1 MDGSV
6 LMDWGVDNMEYRLV
20 SSTSSWIEHG
30 LLEVQQEVNQRLAE
44 GYAPCGSLVVAPC
57 RDGFYLIQPM
67 TRVRP
72 LPGNNRTTFLNNV
85 NRVLR

>member
-6 LMDWGVDNMEYRLV
+6 FVEETADRMEYRLV
-20 SSTSSWIEHG
+20 ASTSSWVEHG
-30 LLEVQQEVNQRLAE
+30 LIEIQREVNQRLAE
-44 GYAPCGSLVVAPC
+44 GYMVSGSLVVAPC

-72 LPGNNRTTFLNNV
+72 LPGNNRTFMS
-85 NRVLR
+85 RS